1 MSDMMKQI
9 IPYIL
14 WAVCLLSAC
23 QTDDYEP
30 TAGTTGESKML
41 SLTVSAND
49 FAVTGGASTRAAD
62 NGKTTTFE
70 NGDRVGLIV
79 LDESGNLVADNL
91 PYKFNG
97 SNWNFDTGNGEGKQ
111 PAFYDPSL
119 NTYIVYYP
127 YDAAANQTTSVDALK
142 ALNVFAPQEDQSTEN
157 AYRQSDLMVW
167 SSSGKPM
174 KQITAALAHV
184 RNSFSLDAKVQW
196 TLATGDM
203 VSYTPPT
210 LEDVI
215 IYDKEG
221 TQLSPYRAEDGSY
234 RYILPDGYEGKVR
247 WCYTYEEKTFGGEC
261 TVSSQATGT
270 RYAQVETVNAG
281 EYSLD
286 KAAPGDFYCS
296 KESNGTN
303 TGYVL
308 PQDAVAVLEQ
318 HRCIGI
324 VFHVGKHE
332 TDQSDYLQPL
342 TDDGPTIPDG
352 KVHGYVVALTDVHN
366 GSSDRLRWEYGPG
379 EVYNEVVDASTSTS
393 DWQGYSNSLK
403 FHEFV
408 NKNENKE
415 AGWEMKHFPAA
426 LACETYGN
434 RTTDRDGN
442 PADGKYDWQ
451 KPLAAPKNTSGWF
464 LPSCG
469 QLRYLYQNRSVL
481 SARMT
486 DVKNSTPTDCGYKE
500 YIKWFSTSLYYWSSS
515 EYSGYPGHAW
525 YVRFYDGLADYYDK
539 NFTRDVRAVLAF

>member
-1 MSDMMKQI
+1 MKQI
-9 IPYIL
+9 IPYTL
-14 WAVCLLSAC
+14 LAVCLLSAC

-30 TAGTTGESKML
+30 TAGTSGESGTL

-91 PYKFNG
+91 PYKFDG

-111 PAFYDPSL
+111 PVFYDPSL

-142 ALNVFAPQEDQSTEN
+142 ALNVFAHQENQSTEN

-184 RNSFSLDAKVQW
+184 RNSFSLDVTVQW
-196 TLATGDM
+196 TLATGDA
-203 VSYTPPT
+203 VSYTPPA

-221 TQLSPYRAEDGSY
+221 KQLSPYRAEDGSY
-234 RYILPDGYEGKVR
+234 RYILPDDYEGTLR
-247 WCYTYEEKTFGGEC
+247 WHYTYEENTYGGEC
-261 TVSSQATGT
+261 TVVAPTAGT
-270 RYAQVETVNAG
+270 RYAQVETANVG

-296 KESNGTN
+296 KETNGTN
-303 TGYVL
+303 TGYVV
-308 PQDAVAVLEQ
+308 PQEAVSVLEQ

-324 VFHVGKHE
+324 VFHVGRHE
-332 TDQSDYLQPL
+332 TDQSDYSKPL
-342 TDDGPTIPDG
+342 TENGPTIPDS
-352 KVHGYVVALTDVHN
+352 KFHGYVVALTDVHD

-379 EVYNEVVDASTSTS
+379 NVYNQAIGASTSTS

-408 NKNENKE
+408 NNDDNKE

-434 RTTDRDGN
+434 RMLDKDGN
-442 PADGKYDWQ
+442 DANGKYDWQ
-451 KPLAAPKNTSGWF
+451 KPLAAPGNTSGWF

-469 QLRYLYQNRSVL
+469 QLQYLYQNRSVL

-500 YIKWFSTSLYYWSSS
+500 YIKWFSTSLYYWSST
-515 EYSGYPGHAW
+515 EYSYDTYYAW
-525 YVRFYDGLADYYDK
+525 DVYFNDGGTYDLIKDYTSY
-539 NFTRDVRAVLAF
+539 VRAVLAF

>member
-1 MSDMMKQI
+1 MKQI

-234 RYILPDGYEGKVR
+234 RYILPNSYEGKVR

-270 RYAQVETVNAG
+270 RYAQVKTINAG

-286 KAAPGDFYCS
+286 KAVPGDFYCS
-296 KESNGTN
+296 KSDGAT

-308 PQDAVAVLEQ
+308 PQEAVAVLDN

-324 VFHVGKHE
+324 VFHVGQHE
-332 TDQSDYLQPL
+332 SDESDYSG
-342 TDDGPTIPDG
+342 TGIG
-352 KVHGYVVALTDVHN
+352 EAKCHGYVVALTDVHD

-379 EVYNEVVDASTSTS
+379 NVYNKAIDASTSTS

-408 NKNENKE
+408 KNEDNKA

-500 YIKWFSTSLYYWSSS
+500 YIKWFSTSLYYWSSTEFS
-515 EYSGYPGHAW
+515 SYPSSAWGVNFNYGY
-525 YVRFYDGLADYYDK
+525 ADDRNKYY
-539 NFTRDVRAVLAF
+539 TYGVRAVLAF

>member
-1 MSDMMKQI
+1 MKQI

-234 RYILPDGYEGKVR
+234 RYILPNSYEGKVR

-303 TGYVL
+303 AGYVL

-324 VFHVGKHE
+324 VFHVGQHK
-332 TDQSDYLQPL
+332 TDQSNYSQPL

-352 KVHGYVVALTDVHN
+352 KVHGYVVALTDVHD
-366 GSSDRLRWEYGPG
+366 GSSDRLRWEYGPKN
-379 EVYNEVVDASTSTS
+379 EYNHVVGTSTSAS

-408 NKNENKE
+408 KNEDNKA

-500 YIKWFSTSLYYWSSS
+500 YIKWFSTSLYYWSSTEGS
-515 EYSGYPGHAW
+515 SYPNRAWSVGFSSGNGS
-525 YVRFYDGLADYYDK
+525 YDYK
-539 NFTRDVRAVLAF
+539 NGTYDVRAVLAF

>member
-1 MSDMMKQI
+1 MMKQI

-234 RYILPDGYEGKVR
+234 RYILPNSYEGKVR

-303 TGYVL
+303 AGYVL

-324 VFHVGKHE
+324 VFHVGQHK
-332 TDQSDYLQPL
+332 TDQSNYSQPL

-352 KVHGYVVALTDVHN
+352 KVHGYVVALTDVHD
-366 GSSDRLRWEYGPG
+366 GSSDRLRWEYGPKN
-379 EVYNEVVDASTSTS
+379 EYNHVVGTSTSAS

-408 NKNENKE
+408 KNEDNKA

-500 YIKWFSTSLYYWSSS
+500 YIKWFSTSLYYWSST
-515 EYSGYPGHAW
+515 EYSYYPNRAW
-525 YVRFYDGLADYYDK
+525 DVYFRNGNGYYDYK
-539 NFTRDVRAVLAF
+539 YNTYAVRAVLAF

>member
-1 MSDMMKQI
+1 MKQI

-234 RYILPDGYEGKVR
+234 RYILPNSYEGKVR

-270 RYAQVETVNAG
+270 RYAQVKTINAG

-286 KAAPGDFYCS
+286 KAVPGDFYCS
-296 KESNGTN
+296 KSDGAT

-308 PQDAVAVLEQ
+308 PQEAVAVLDN

-324 VFHVGKHE
+324 VFHVGQHE
-332 TDQSDYLQPL
+332 SDESDYSG
-342 TDDGPTIPDG
+342 TGIG
-352 KVHGYVVALTDVHN
+352 EAKCHGYVVALTDVHD
-366 GSSDRLRWEYGPG
+366 GSSDRLRWEYGPKN
-379 EVYNEVVDASTSTS
+379 EYNHVVGTSTSAS

-500 YIKWFSTSLYYWSSS
+500 YIKWFSTSLYYWSSTENS
-515 EYSGYPGHAW
+515 NYPNFAWDVDFYYGYT
-525 YVRFYDGLADYYDK
+525 YRSLK
-539 NFTRDVRAVLAF
+539 NATYAVRAVLAF

>member
-1 MSDMMKQI
+1 MIKQI
-9 IPYIL
+9 IPYSL
-14 WAVCLLSAC
+14 LAVCLLSAC

-30 TAGTTGESKML
+30 TAGTSGESEMI
-41 SLTVSAND
+41 SLTVSTND
-49 FAVTGGASTRAAD
+49 FAVTSETSTRAAD

-79 LDESGNLVADNL
+79 LDEHDNIIADNM
-91 PYKFNG
+91 PYKFDG
-97 SNWNFDTGNGEGKQ
+97 SNWTFDTGNGEGKQ
-111 PAFYDPSL
+111 PAFYDPSMSS
-119 NTYIVYYP
+119 YIVYYP
-127 YDAAANQTTSVDALK
+127 YNASVDGTKSVEGLK
-142 ALNVFAPQEDQSTEN
+142 TSTVFAHQENQSTED

-167 SSSGKPM
+167 SSSGASM
-174 KQITAALAHV
+174 KQITATLVHV

-196 TLATGDM
+196 TLATGDA

-234 RYILPDGYEGKVR
+234 RYILPNGYEGKMR

-261 TVSSQATGT
+261 TVSAQATGT
-270 RYAQVETVNAG
+270 RYAQVKTINAG

-286 KAAPGDFYCS
+286 KAVPGDFYCS
-296 KESNGTN
+296 KSDGAT

-308 PQDAVAVLEQ
+308 PQEAVAVLDN

-324 VFHVGKHE
+324 VFHVGQHE
-332 TDQSDYLQPL
+332 SDESDYSG
-342 TDDGPTIPDG
+342 TGIG
-352 KVHGYVVALTDVHN
+352 EAKCHGYVVALTDVHD
-366 GSSDRLRWEYGPG
+366 GSSDRLRWEYGPKN
-379 EVYNEVVDASTSTS
+379 EYNHVVGTSTSAS

-408 NKNENKE
+408 KNEDNKA

-434 RTTDRDGN
+434 RTLDKDGN
-442 PADGKYDWQ
+442 DANGKYDWQ
-451 KPLAAPKNTSGWF
+451 QPLAAPSNTSGWF

-469 QLRYLYQNRSVL
+469 QLQYLYQNRSVL
-481 SARMT
+481 LVLMT
-486 DVKNSTPTDCGYKE
+486 DVKNSTPDNCSYKDK
-500 YIKWFSTSLYYWSSS
+500 IKWFSTSWYYWSSTEDS
-515 EYSGYPGHAW
+515 YGPSLAWLVSFRGGYTGSSSKYSP
-525 YVRFYDGLADYYDK
+525 YV
-539 NFTRDVRAVLAF
+539 VRAVLAF

>member
-1 MSDMMKQI
+1 MKQI

-234 RYILPDGYEGKVR
+234 RYILPNSYEGKVR

-303 TGYVL
+303 AGYVL

-324 VFHVGKHE
+324 VFHVGQHE
-332 TDQSDYLQPL
+332 SDESDYSG
-342 TDDGPTIPDG
+342 TGIG
-352 KVHGYVVALTDVHN
+352 EAKCHGYVVALTDVHD

-379 EVYNEVVDASTSTS
+379 NVYNKAIDASTSTS

-451 KPLAAPKNTSGWF
+451 KPLAAPSNTSGWF

-469 QLRYLYQNRSVL
+469 QLQYLYQNRSVL

-500 YIKWFSTSLYYWSSS
+500 YIKWFSTSLYYWSST
-515 EYSGYPGHAW
+515 EYSDDPRNAWRVGFNYGHGYDN
-525 YVRFYDGLADYYDK
+525 RK
-539 NFTRDVRAVLAF
+539 NYTRDVRAVLAF

>member
-1 MSDMMKQI
+1 MKQI

-234 RYILPDGYEGKVR
+234 RYILPNSYEGKVR

-261 TVSSQATGT
+261 TVSAQATGT

-286 KAAPGDFYCS
+286 KAVPGDFYCS
-296 KESNGTN
+296 KSDGAT

-308 PQDAVAVLEQ
+308 PQEAVAVLDN

-324 VFHVGKHE
+324 VFHVGQHE
-332 TDQSDYLQPL
+332 SDESDYSG
-342 TDDGPTIPDG
+342 TGIG
-352 KVHGYVVALTDVHN
+352 EAKCHGYVVALTDVHD
-366 GSSDRLRWEYGPG
+366 GSSDRLRWEYGPKN
-379 EVYNEVVDASTSTS
+379 EYNHVVGTSTSAS

-408 NKNENKE
+408 KNEDNKA

-434 RTTDRDGN
+434 RTLDKDGN
-442 PADGKYDWQ
+442 DANGKYDWQ
-451 KPLAAPKNTSGWF
+451 QPLAAPSNTSGWF

-469 QLRYLYQNRSVL
+469 QLQYLYQNRSVL

-500 YIKWFSTSLYYWSSS
+500 YIKWFSTSLYYWSSTERS
-515 EYSGYPGHAW
+515 DYPDYAW
-525 YVRFYDGLADYYDK
+525 RVDFRNGNAHL
-539 NFTRDVRAVLAF
+539 NFKDDARDLRAVLAF

>member
-1 MSDMMKQI
+1 MKQI
-9 IPYIL
+9 IPYTL
-14 WAVCLLSAC
+14 LAACLLSAC

-30 TAGTTGESKML
+30 MAGTSGESGML

-79 LDESGNLVADNL
+79 LDVADGIIADNL
-91 PYKFNG
+91 PYKFDG
-97 SNWNFDTGNGEGKQ
+97 SNWNFDTNNGEGKQ
-111 PAFYDPSL
+111 PAFYDPSM

-127 YDAAANQTTSVDALK
+127 YNAAANQTASVDALK
-142 ALNVFAPQEDQSTEN
+142 ALGVFAHQADQSTEN

-174 KQITAALAHV
+174 KRITAALAHI

-196 TLATGDM
+196 TLATGDA
-203 VSYTPPT
+203 VSYTPPA

-215 IYDKEG
+215 VYDKVG
-221 TQLSPYRAEDGSY
+221 KQLSPYCAEDGSY
-234 RYILPDGYEGKVR
+234 RYILPDDYEGTLR
-247 WCYTYEEKTFGGEC
+247 WHYTYEEKTFGGEC
-261 TVSSQATGT
+261 TVSAQATGT
-270 RYAQVETVNAG
+270 RYAQVKTINAG

-296 KESNGTN
+296 KSDGAT

-308 PQDAVAVLEQ
+308 PQEAVAVLDN

-324 VFHVGKHE
+324 VFHVGQHE
-332 TDQSDYLQPL
+332 SDESDYSC
-342 TDDGPTIPDG
+342 TGIG
-352 KVHGYVVALTDVHN
+352 EAKCHGYVVALTDVHD
-366 GSSDRLRWEYGPG
+366 GSSDRLRWEYGPKN
-379 EVYNEVVDASTSTS
+379 EYNHVVGTSTSAS

-408 NKNENKE
+408 KNEDNKA

-434 RTTDRDGN
+434 RTLDKDGN
-442 PADGKYDWQ
+442 DANGKYDWQ
-451 KPLAAPKNTSGWF
+451 QPLAAPSNTSGWF

-469 QLRYLYQNRSVL
+469 QLQYLYQNRSVL
-481 SARMT
+481 LVRMT
-486 DVKNSTPTDCGYKE
+486 DVKNSTPDNCSYKDK
-500 YIKWFSTSLYYWSSS
+500 IKWFSTSWYYWSSTERS
-515 EYSGYPGHAW
+515 YDPRNAWRVDFLNGYTNYIYKYYT
-525 YVRFYDGLADYYDK
+525 YV
-539 NFTRDVRAVLAF
+539 VRAVLAF

>member
-1 MSDMMKQI
+1 MKQI

-234 RYILPDGYEGKVR
+234 RYILPNSYEGKVR

-303 TGYVL
+303 AGYVL

-324 VFHVGKHE
+324 VFHVGQHK
-332 TDQSDYLQPL
+332 TDQSNYSQPL

-352 KVHGYVVALTDVHN
+352 KVHGYVVALTDVHD
-366 GSSDRLRWEYGPG
+366 GSSDRLRWEYGPKN
-379 EVYNEVVDASTSTS
+379 EYNHVVGTSTSAS

-408 NKNENKE
+408 KNEDNKA

-500 YIKWFSTSLYYWSSS
+500 YIKWFSTSLYYWSSTERS
-515 EYSGYPGHAW
+515 HYPSYAW
-525 YVRFYDGLADYYDK
+525 YVDFRNGNGYNYLKYY
-539 NFTRDVRAVLAF
+539 TYGVRAVLAF

>member
-1 MSDMMKQI
+1 MMKQI

-234 RYILPDGYEGKVR
+234 RYILPNSYEGKVR

-303 TGYVL
+303 AGYVL

-324 VFHVGKHE
+324 VFHVGQHK
-332 TDQSDYLQPL
+332 TDQSNYSQPL

-352 KVHGYVVALTDVHN
+352 KVHGYVVALTDVHD
-366 GSSDRLRWEYGPG
+366 GSSDRLRWEYGPKN
-379 EVYNEVVDASTSTS
+379 EYNHVVGTSTSAS

-408 NKNENKE
+408 KNEDNKA

-500 YIKWFSTSLYYWSSS
+500 YIKWFSTSLYYWSST
-515 EYSGYPGHAW
+515 EYSRYPSRAWNVDFYNGSGGYRYKDSTG
-525 YVRFYDGLADYYDK
+525 G
-539 NFTRDVRAVLAF
+539 VRAVLAF

>member
-1 MSDMMKQI
+1 MKQI

-234 RYILPDGYEGKVR
+234 RYILPNSYEGKVR

-303 TGYVL
+303 AGYVL

-324 VFHVGKHE
+324 VFHVGQHK
-332 TDQSDYLQPL
+332 TDQSNYSQPL

-352 KVHGYVVALTDVHN
+352 KVHGYVVALTDVHD
-366 GSSDRLRWEYGPG
+366 GSSDRLRWEYGPKN
-379 EVYNEVVDASTSTS
+379 EYNHVVGTSTSAS

-408 NKNENKE
+408 KNEDNKA

-500 YIKWFSTSLYYWSSS
+500 YIKWFSTSLYYWSSTES
-515 EYSGYPGHAW
+515 SSGPRNAWDVGFYRGSGYSNRKT
-525 YVRFYDGLADYYDK
+525 YTD
-539 NFTRDVRAVLAF
+539 DVRAVLAF

>member
-1 MSDMMKQI
+1 MMKQI

-14 WAVCLLSAC
+14 WAVCLFSAC

-234 RYILPDGYEGKVR
+234 RYILPNSYEGKVR

-270 RYAQVETVNAG
+270 RYAQVKTINAG

-286 KAAPGDFYCS
+286 KAVPGDFYCS
-296 KESNGTN
+296 KSDGAT

-308 PQDAVAVLEQ
+308 PQEAVAVLDN

-324 VFHVGKHE
+324 VFHVGQHE
-332 TDQSDYLQPL
+332 SDESDYSG
-342 TDDGPTIPDG
+342 TGIG
-352 KVHGYVVALTDVHN
+352 EAKCHGYVVALTDVHD
-366 GSSDRLRWEYGPG
+366 GSSDRLRWEYGPKN
-379 EVYNEVVDASTSTS
+379 EYNHVVGTSTSAS

-500 YIKWFSTSLYYWSSS
+500 YIKWFSTSLYYWSST
-515 EYSGYPGHAW
+515 EYSRYPYDAW
-525 YVRFYDGLADYYDK
+525 YVDFGNGGTYCNRKSNTL
-539 NFTRDVRAVLAF
+539 DVRAVLAF

>member
-1 MSDMMKQI
+1 MKQI

-234 RYILPDGYEGKVR
+234 RYILPNSYEGKVR

-303 TGYVL
+303 AGYVL

-324 VFHVGKHE
+324 VFHVGQHK
-332 TDQSDYLQPL
+332 TDQSNYSQPL

-352 KVHGYVVALTDVHN
+352 KVHGYVVALTDVHD
-366 GSSDRLRWEYGPG
+366 GSSDRLRWEYGPKN
-379 EVYNEVVDASTSTS
+379 EYNHVVGTSTSAS

-408 NKNENKE
+408 KNEDNKA

-500 YIKWFSTSLYYWSSS
+500 YIKWFSTSLYYWSST
-515 EYSGYPGHAW
+515 EYSLYPYSAWDVDFSSGGGYCSSK
-525 YVRFYDGLADYYDK
+525 DLTD
-539 NFTRDVRAVLAF
+539 DVRAVLAF

>member
-1 MSDMMKQI
+1 MKQI

-234 RYILPDGYEGKVR
+234 RYILPNSYEGKVR

-303 TGYVL
+303 AGYVL

-324 VFHVGKHE
+324 VFHVGQHK
-332 TDQSDYLQPL
+332 TDQSNYSQPL

-352 KVHGYVVALTDVHN
+352 KVHGYVVALTDVHD
-366 GSSDRLRWEYGPG
+366 GSSDRLRWEYGPKN
-379 EVYNEVVDASTSTS
+379 EYNHVVGTSTSAS

-408 NKNENKE
+408 KNEDNKA

-500 YIKWFSTSLYYWSSS
+500 YIKWFSTSLYYWSST
-515 EYSGYPGHAW
+515 EGSGSPYDAW
-525 YVRFYDGLADYYDK
+525 DVDFGSGSGDYYGK
-539 NFTRDVRAVLAF
+539 LGTYDVRAVLAF

>member
-1 MSDMMKQI
+1 MIKQI
-9 IPYIL
+9 IPYSL
-14 WAVCLLSAC
+14 LAVCLLSAC

-30 TAGTTGESKML
+30 TAGTSGESEMI
-41 SLTVSAND
+41 SLTVSTND
-49 FAVTGGASTRAAD
+49 FAVTSETSTRAAD

-79 LDESGNLVADNL
+79 LNTTGDIIANNL
-91 PYKFNG
+91 PYKFDG

-142 ALNVFAPQEDQSTEN
+142 ALNVFAPQEDQSTED

-234 RYILPDGYEGKVR
+234 RYILPNGYEGKMR

-261 TVSSQATGT
+261 TVSAQATGT
-270 RYAQVETVNAG
+270 RYAQVKTINAG

-408 NKNENKE
+408 NKNENKA

-451 KPLAAPKNTSGWF
+451 QPLAAPSNTSGWF

-469 QLRYLYQNRSVL
+469 QLQYLYQNRSVL
-481 SARMT
+481 LVRMT
-486 DVKNSTPTDCGYKE
+486 DVKNSTPDNCSYKDK
-500 YIKWFSTSLYYWSSS
+500 IKWFSTSWYYWSSTEFS
-515 EYSGYPGHAW
+515 YDPHDAW
-525 YVRFYDGLADYYDK
+525 YVNFYNGRTYNDTKYY
-539 NFTRDVRAVLAF
+539 TYDVRAVLAF